1 MEEMQMNREWMRRIP
16 GINEILE
23 TQMIQDEIGSL
34 PHRIVVAAARNV
46 TEELRRAI
54 LADAISEEDLVFD
67 HIMVRI
73 IDEARR
79 QATYSMRRVIN
90 GTGIPLNTNLGRSP
104 MPKSAISNLHDVACG
119 YSNLEYDVEAGCRG
133 SRHDHLA
140 KVMRD
145 ITGAEDIMV
154 VNNNAAATM
163 LTLAA
168 LAVGGEVVISRGELI
183 EIGGAF
189 RIPEIMEQSGSV
201 LCEVGTTNKT
211 RLSDYERAIGEETK
225 AILKVHTSNYKIIG
239 FSEDVTPCE
248 LVELAHRNGL
258 PLIYD
263 LGSGLMMDLSS
274 YGISEPTVFSGIAS
288 GADVVLFS
296 GDKLLGGPQCGILA
310 GKHEYIEQMRR
321 HPLAR
326 AFRVGKMTIAAL
338 EAAMHIYYDMEQAK
352 QEIPVLHM
360 LTIDEKEL
368 SQRAD
373 RLAQMLDEIEG
384 INATSV
390 ETENQVGGGSAPG
403 ITLPGRA
410 VALTFDKCSVQEAER
425 NLRIT
430 AIPIIARIHKDQ
442 LLIETRTVF
451 DDEHDIIAEAL
462 RHIVTGEIE

>member
-1 MEEMQMNREWMRRIP
+1 MNREWMRRIP

-79 QATYSMRRVIN
+79 QVTYSMRRVIN

-168 LAVGGEVVISRGELI
+168 LAVGGEVV
-183 EIGGAF
+183 
-189 RIPEIMEQSGSV
+189 
-201 LCEVGTTNKT
+201 N
-211 RLSDYERAIGEETK
+211 
-225 AILKVHTSNYKIIG
+225 
-239 FSEDVTPCE
+239 
-248 LVELAHRNGL
+248 
-258 PLIYD
+258 
-263 LGSGLMMDLSS
+263 
-274 YGISEPTVFSGIAS
+274 
-288 GADVVLFS
+288 
-296 GDKLLGGPQCGILA
+296 
-310 GKHEYIEQMRR
+310 
-321 HPLAR
+321 
-326 AFRVGKMTIAAL
+326 
-338 EAAMHIYYDMEQAK
+338 
-352 QEIPVLHM
+352 
-360 LTIDEKEL
+360 
-368 SQRAD
+368 
-373 RLAQMLDEIEG
+373 
-384 INATSV
+384 
-390 ETENQVGGGSAPG
+390 
-403 ITLPGRA
+403 
-410 VALTFDKCSVQEAER
+410 
-425 NLRIT
+425 
-430 AIPIIARIHKDQ
+430 
-442 LLIETRTVF
+442 
-451 DDEHDIIAEAL
+451 
-462 RHIVTGEIE
+462 